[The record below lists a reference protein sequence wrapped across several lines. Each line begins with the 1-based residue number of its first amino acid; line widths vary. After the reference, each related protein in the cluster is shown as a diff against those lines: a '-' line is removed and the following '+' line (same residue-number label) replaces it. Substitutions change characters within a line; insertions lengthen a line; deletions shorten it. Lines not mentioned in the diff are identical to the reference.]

1 MLCVPSVDLPPPV
14 SPKLLG
20 ISTCP
25 PPFTP
30 SPAAP
35 PTFTQ
40 ILRVFY
46 DRLVDRKDRAWFL
59 DFMKQ
64 TVQVWNG
71 GGECGGLGGTYC
83 PAVILVGPTRPI
95 WLYGVSTP
103 FHTPTLCHASC
114 SPLPPS

>member
-1 MLCVPSVDLPPPV
+1 MLCVPSVDLPPPL
-14 SPKLLG
+14 LLG

-25 PPFTP
+25 PPFTL

-71 GGECGGLGGTYC
+71 GGEVWEVKGWHTAWL
-83 PAVILVGPTRPI
+83 PARPP
-95 WLYGVSTP
+95 YGCMVFPHLSTP
-103 FHTPTLCHASC
+103 PPLCHAYC
-114 SPLPPS
+114 PPLPPS